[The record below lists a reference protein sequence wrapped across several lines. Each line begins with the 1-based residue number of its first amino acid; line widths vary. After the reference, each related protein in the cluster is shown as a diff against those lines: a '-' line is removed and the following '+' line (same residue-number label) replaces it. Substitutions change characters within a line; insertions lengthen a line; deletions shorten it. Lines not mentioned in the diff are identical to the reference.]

1 MRTIVEPGARRSQPS
16 EPLAL
21 GAERR
26 SSGIARGA
34 TAAVLCGSLALA
46 ACGGD
51 RIPPPQLVDARK
63 ELLQAKGGVALQLD
77 PTDVHVADL
86 ALQQAEQAWNSEP
99 DDPNTID
106 LAVIAQRK
114 AQIAESEA
122 AAMKSQRDAELAK
135 QQYQATVSSQLN
147 QAQQAL
153 NQTQQALN
161 QTQGELQRKQAEAAE
176 QQKKLADLESKLKDA
191 RDTIAKIAA
200 VKDDDRGMVITLQ
213 GEVLFPTGK
222 WDLKA
227 GAMAKLDQIAEA
239 LRGKEQP
246 MVVFGFTDNVGTR
259 DFNMDL
265 SQKRANSVRDYLVT
279 RGIPQDLVTA
289 QGKGPD
295 SPISDNGS
303 VEGRATNRRVEIV
316 VQPKKS

>member
-1 MRTIVEPGARRSQPS
+1 MRTRSTFMSSRAAGVAAQVVGPVA
-16 EPLAL
+16 LA
-21 GAERR
+21 
-26 SSGIARGA
+26 
-34 TAAVLCGSLALA
+34 ALA
-46 ACGGD
+46 ACGGE
-51 RIPPPQLVDARK
+51 RMPPKQLVDARA
-63 ELLQAKGGVALQLD
+63 EFLHAKDGIAMQLD

-86 ALQQAEQAWNSEP
+86 ALQQAEQAWGTEP

-114 AQIAESEA
+114 AQIAEAEA
-122 AAMKSQRDAELAK
+122 AAMKSQQDAAQAK
-135 QQYQATVSSQLN
+135 QQLQATMSLQL
-147 QAQQAL
+147 QTARGQL
-153 NQTQQALN
+153 NQTQQTLN
-161 QTQGELQRKQAEAAE
+161 QAQTELQRKQQEAAE
-176 QQKKLADLESKLKDA
+176 QQKKLQDLEAKLKDA

-213 GEVLFPTGK
+213 GEVLFPTNK

-246 MVVFGFTDNVGTR
+246 MVVYGFTDNQGTR
-259 DFNMDL
+259 DYNMDL
-265 SQKRANSVRDYLVT
+265 SHKRAMSVRDYLVN
-279 RGIPQDLVTA
+279 RGIPQDLITA

-303 VEGRATNRRVEIV
+303 IEGRAANRRVEIV